1 MYRLVV
7 TSMQPNAGKT
17 SIIIGLA
24 KALHKKIGYIKPFGD
39 RLLYRKKRLWDYD
52 SALMNNIFSLGED
65 PADMSIGFDHSR
77 LWYIFDKETITQ
89 KVRELQQRTDK
100 DIDILFIEGGKEL
113 SYGVSVYLDALSIAK
128 SLSGE
133 LVIVISGK
141 EDTIID
147 DIVFL
152 KNHVNLNAVNLK
164 GIIINKVPNLDDFVN
179 IHLPKI
185 KLLNINV
192 LGIIPYYEELP
203 RFTVNFLADRLFAK
217 IITGE
222 SFLNR
227 QVKSIIIGSMSASAA
242 IKSPVFHEENKVV
255 ITSGDRYDMI
265 AAALEGDTAAVILT
279 CNIEPT
285 PEIISK
291 ASERKIPL
299 LLVSPDTYQIAKQI
313 DFMEP
318 LLQKD
323 DTDKILLLE
332 QMIRKHVN
340 LQEFQGS

>member
-7 TSMQPNAGKT
+7 TSMRPNAGKT

-24 KALHKKIGYIKPFGD
+24 KALHKKMGYIKPFGD

-52 SALMNNIFSLGED
+52 AALINSIFSLGED
-65 PADMSIGFDHSR
+65 PAEMSIGFDHSR
-77 LWYIFDKETITQ
+77 LLYIFDKDTITQ
-89 KVRELQQRTDK
+89 KIRDLQGSTGK
-100 DIDILFIEGGKEL
+100 DSDILFIEGGKEL
-113 SYGVSVYLDALSIAK
+113 SYGVSVYLDAPFIAK
-128 SLSGE
+128 ALNAD

-141 EDTIID
+141 DDTIID

-152 KNHVNLNAVNLK
+152 KNYVNLGAVNLK
-164 GIIINKVPNLDDFVN
+164 GVIINKVPNLEDFVN

-185 KLLNINV
+185 KSLNVNV
-192 LGIIPYYEELP
+192 LGIIPYNEELP

-227 QVKSIIIGSMSASAA
+227 PVKNIVIGAMSASAA
-242 IKSPVFHEENKVV
+242 INIPAFHEDNKVV
-255 ITSGDRYDMI
+255 ITSGDRHDMI
-265 AAALEGDTAAVILT
+265 TAALEGNTAAVILT
-279 CNIEPT
+279 GNIEPS
-285 PEIISK
+285 PELISK
-291 ASERKIPL
+291 ASELKIPL

-318 LLQKD
+318 LLQND
-323 DTDKILLLE
+323 DADKILLLE
-332 QMIRKHVN
+332 QMIKKQVQ

>member
-1 MYRLVV
+1 MYSLVV
-7 TSMQPNAGKT
+7 TSMHPNAGKT

-24 KALHKKIGYIKPFGD
+24 KALNKKIGYIKPFGD

-52 SALMNNIFSLGED
+52 SALMNGIFSLGED
-65 PADMSIGFDHSR
+65 PAEMSIGFDHSR
-77 LWYIFDKETITQ
+77 LLYIFDKDTITQ
-89 KVRELQQRTDK
+89 KIRDLKENAGK
-100 DIDILFIEGGKEL
+100 DNEILFVESGKDL
-113 SYGVSVYLDALSIAK
+113 SYGVSVHLDALFIAK
-128 SLSGE
+128 ALNID

-141 EDTIID
+141 DDTIID

-152 KNHVNLNAVNLK
+152 KNHVNLGAVKLK
-164 GIIINKVPNLDDFVN
+164 GVIINKVPHLEDFVN

-185 KLLNINV
+185 KSLDVNV
-192 LGIIPYYEELP
+192 LGLIPYNEELP

-227 QVKSIIIGSMSASAA
+227 PVKNIIIGSMSASAVVNL
-242 IKSPVFHEENKVV
+242 PVFHEEKKVV
-255 ITSGDRYDMI
+255 ITSGDRHDMI
-265 AAALEGDTAAVILT
+265 NAALEGDTAAVILT

-285 PEIISK
+285 PELISK
-291 ASERKIPL
+291 ATERKIPL
-299 LLVSPDTYQIAKQI
+299 LLVSPDTYQIAKQV
-313 DFMEP
+313 DSMEP

-323 DTDKILLLE
+323 DADKILLLE
-332 QMIRKHVN
+332 QIIKKHVH

>member
-52 SALMNNIFSLGED
+52 SSLMNNIFSLGED

-255 ITSGDRYDMI
+255 ITSGDRHDMI

-285 PEIISK
+285 PELISK

>member
-7 TSMQPNAGKT
+7 TSTQPNAGKT

-24 KALHKKIGYIKPFGD
+24 KALNKKIGYIKPFGD

-65 PADMSIGFDHSR
+65 PAEMSIGFDHSR
-77 LWYIFDKETITQ
+77 LLYIFDKETISQ
-89 KVRELQQRTDK
+89 KVRQLQEDIGK
-100 DIDILFIEGGKEL
+100 DVDILFIESGKEL
-113 SYGVSVYLDALSIAK
+113 SYGASIYLDAMSIAK

-133 LVIVISGK
+133 LVFVISGK

-152 KNHVNLNAVNLK
+152 KNYVNLGAVNVK
-164 GIIINKVPNLDDFVN
+164 GIIINKVPNLEDFVN

-185 KLLNINV
+185 KLLKINV
-192 LGIIPYYEELP
+192 LGVIPYYEELP
-203 RFTVNFLADRLFAK
+203 RLTVSFLADRLFAK
-217 IITGE
+217 VITGE
-222 SFLNR
+222 SYLNR
-227 QVKSIIIGSMSASAA
+227 PIKNIIVGSMSASAVV
-242 IKSPVFHEENKVV
+242 KLPVFHEEKKVV
-255 ITSGDRYDMI
+255 LTSGDRHDMI
-265 AAALEGDTAAVILT
+265 AAALEGDTAAVVLT

-285 PEIISK
+285 KEIISK
-291 ASERKIPL
+291 ATERKVPL

-323 DTDKILLLE
+323 DTEKILLLE
-332 QMIRKHVN
+332 QMIKKHVN

>member
-7 TSMQPNAGKT
+7 TSMHPNAGKT

-39 RLLYRKKRLWDYD
+39 RLFYRKKRLWDYD
-52 SALMNNIFSLGED
+52 SALINDIFSLGED
-65 PADMSIGFDHSR
+65 PAEMSIGFDHSR
-77 LWYIFDKETITQ
+77 LLYIFDKETITQ
-89 KVRELQQRTDK
+89 KVRELQESTGK
-100 DIDILFIEGGKEL
+100 DSDILFVEGGKEL

-128 SLSGE
+128 SLSAE
-133 LVIVISGK
+133 LMIVVSGK
-141 EDTIID
+141 DDTIID

-152 KNHVNLNAVNLK
+152 KNHINLGGVNFK
-164 GIIINKVPNLDDFVN
+164 GVIINKVPNLEDFVN

-227 QVKSIIIGSMSASAA
+227 PVKSIIIGSMSASAA
-242 IKSPVFHEENKVV
+242 IKSPVFHEEKKVV
-255 ITSGDRYDMI
+255 ITSGDRHDMI

-285 PEIISK
+285 PELISK
-291 ASERKIPL
+291 ASELKIPL
-299 LLVSPDTYQIAKQI
+299 LLVSTDTYQIAKQI

-332 QMIRKHVN
+332 QMIKKHVN

>member
-255 ITSGDRYDMI
+255 ITSGDRHDMI